1 MHAASTLITVCC
13 FLTNVLF
20 FLHMLYL
27 LNIVSGFDQAECH
40 LSGMHK
46 PSLTAT
52 LASTLNLFII

>member
-13 FLTNVLF
+13 FLTNV
-20 FLHMLYL
+20 FLHMVYL

-46 PSLTAT
+46 PSLSET
-52 LASTLNLFII
+52 LVSTLNLFII